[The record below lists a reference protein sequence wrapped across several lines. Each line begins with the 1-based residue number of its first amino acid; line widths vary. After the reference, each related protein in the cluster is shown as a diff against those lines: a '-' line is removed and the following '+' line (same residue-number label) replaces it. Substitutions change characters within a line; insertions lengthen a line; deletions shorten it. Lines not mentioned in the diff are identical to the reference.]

1 MADSTTVNYGWVKP
15 EVGASDDT
23 WGGKQNTNLDGIDSV
38 VKGIEV
44 RGMTPG
50 PPGATGPQGPAG
62 SPGTA
67 GATGPQ
73 GPKGDPGAP
82 GANGATGPAGPT
94 AVSIDAGNAA
104 RLGSDTKIYV
114 PIVTPTGDNRII
126 NGDCRIDQRN
136 NGASGTAYGY
146 TIDRWAVNGTVAGKF
161 AWGRNSTGPFPGFP
175 YAFSVQSTSTF
186 TLAAT
191 DYFSLQQVIEA
202 DMVSDFAW
210 GTASAQPATL
220 SFWALSSLGG
230 TFGGSIVN
238 GAANRSYPFTFP
250 LVAGTPTKIIVTIPG
265 DTGGTWTLS
274 GNGKGVTINFDL
286 GAGATYRGPAN
297 AWAGVWYV
305 GATGAVSLVATNAA
319 QFYVTGVKLE
329 IGSVATPFN
338 RQSLAKSMADCQ
350 RYYSKT
356 YSQLQVPAL
365 AAADSTSLGMFTGP
379 NAITSNYAGVVWSY
393 PITMRATPTVTLFS
407 PHTGATGNCYA
418 QNAAIDLGAVLSTGS
433 DVTATLRINGVATAV
448 SDLIKFHATASAE
461 L

>member
-1 MADSTTVNYGWVKP
+1 M
-15 EVGASDDT
+15 
-23 WGGKQNTNLDGIDSV
+23 
-38 VKGIEV
+38 
-44 RGMTPG
+44 
-50 PPGATGPQGPAG
+50 
-62 SPGTA
+62 
-67 GATGPQ
+67 
-73 GPKGDPGAP
+73 
-82 GANGATGPAGPT
+82 
-94 AVSIDAGNAA
+94 
-104 RLGSDTKIYV
+104 
-114 PIVTPTGDNRII
+114 
-126 NGDCRIDQRN
+126 RIDQRN

-146 TIDRWAVNGTVAGKF
+146 TIDRWFVNGTVAGKF

-186 TLAAT
+186 TSAAT
-191 DYFSLQQVIEA
+191 DWFLLQQAIEA

-297 AWAGVWYV
+297 AWANVWYI

-319 QFYVTGVKLE
+319 QFYLTGVKLE

-350 RYYSKT
+350 RYFNW
-356 YSQLQVPAL
+356 QGFNQGFI
-365 AAADSTSLGMFTGP
+365 AAAANQTVSHTLSFP
-379 NAITSNYAGVVWSY
+379 A
-393 PITMRATPTVTLFS
+393 MRAS
-407 PHTGATGNCYA
+407 P
-418 QNAAIDLGAVLSTGS
+418 
-433 DVTATLRINGVATAV
+433 
-448 SDLIKFHATASAE
+448 TASALVADPNCTPASANVTANPTDNITPYSIRLLTQATAAGNAFINGYRFSLSAE